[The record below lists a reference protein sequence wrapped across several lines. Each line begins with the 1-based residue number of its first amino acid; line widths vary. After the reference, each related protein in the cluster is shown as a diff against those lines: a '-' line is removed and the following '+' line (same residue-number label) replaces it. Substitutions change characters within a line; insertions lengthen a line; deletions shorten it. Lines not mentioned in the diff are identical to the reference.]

1 MRQELMDRFEQMRPD
16 CSKCPI
22 PEEDCQWM
30 ADTFQLKDKPEGK
43 AERWCPLLITIGNI
57 MAFLEPGA
65 RQPSPIKQ

>member
-1 MRQELMDRFEQMRPD
+1 MRQELVDRFEQMRPD

-22 PEEDCQWM
+22 PQEDCQWM
-30 ADTFQLKDKPEGK
+30 ADTFQRPDKPEGK
-43 AERWCPLLITIGNI
+43 AEKWCPLLIAIANI